1 MFICVYVLFLSACL
15 FSVASIWLN
24 YLRAEEQEISS
35 RMDEQAQ
42 LHLDAAE
49 SRARAEAAEK
59 DLSEKQTKKLIKEY
73 QKQVI
78 CGFWST
84 LIQ

>member
-1 MFICVYVLFLSACL
+1 VCLFICFVCRKKFYAIYTLHIV
-15 FSVASIWLN
+15 
-24 YLRAEEQEISS
+24 EEQEISS

-42 LHLDAAE
+42 LQLEAAA
-49 SRARAEAAEK
+49 SRARAEANEK

-78 CGFWST
+78 C
-84 LIQ
+84 Q